1 MVGIKD
7 VQDGVGVGVVNTGVA
22 VEGQCW
28 GRESLRRSGVWVS
41 ALVPVLIHWWCLS
54 GSLS

>member
-1 MVGIKD
+1 MGIKD
-7 VQDGVGVGVVNTGVA
+7 AQDSAGVGVVNTGVA

-28 GRESLRRSGVWVS
+28 IRESLRRSGVWVS
-41 ALVPVLIHWWCLS
+41 ALVPILIHWWCLP